1 MPGGVEV
8 VAQSRSGTWLD
19 ALEQCPVTFFVTFD
33 IDLLVGALE
42 EHPIARFETNQV
54 DLLPGGCPEQ
64 VEEVVEHLGHQPPRR
79 PGVETESL
87 MLPGAG
93 TATEII
99 VLLDQ
104 FDVVAVM
111 GQQGSGGQPRNTT
124 ADDDY
129 SFRWCG
135 HLKLFSVSMS

>member
-8 VAQSRSGTWLD
+8 VAQACSGTRLD
-19 ALEQCPVTFFVTFD
+19 ALEQCPVTFLVTFD
-33 IDLLVGALE
+33 VDLLVGTFE
-42 EHPIARFETNQV
+42 EHPIARLETNQV
-54 DLLPGGCPEQ
+54 DLLFGGRPEQ
-64 VEEVVEHLGHQPPRR
+64 FEEVVEHLGHQPPRR